1 MQPGDVLS
9 TYADV
14 EDLADAVG
22 FKPKT
27 NIEDGIAKFVAW
39 YREYYQV

>member
-14 EDLADAVG
+14 DELIKDVG
-22 FKPKT
+22 FKPT
-27 NIEDGIAKFVAW
+27 TPIDRGIENISHSLT
-39 YREYYQV
+39 